1 MNDELKLDAH
11 AVLLPAFDGLS
22 LDITTREM
30 LRHGTVAILLGETRE
45 EYVARI
51 MSPSRISGE
60 SKEDF
65 LQLVEEAHSLSGDLI
80 VAVDQEFPGIQRL
93 HNLVTSLPDI
103 EYILKMSNKEIEA
116 LSEKLAHE
124 VRSLKVNLFLS
135 PIVDVVL
142 GTNPWLY
149 GRTLGA
155 DKEQVARIT
164 SSFIRGV
171 QKGGIAATAK
181 HFPGHHIT
189 VEDPALFRAFVP
201 GTMDD
206 ISSGLEPF
214 KRAIENNV
222 KAIMMGP
229 AVINAIDPVNAASVS
244 PKVIKLLRSELGFQG
259 LVICD
264 DLGAK
269 SVVQNDSPGK
279 TAVSAL
285 KAGIDLLLVGADPEC
300 FDISRAIIEA
310 VKKGELEYSRLNEA
324 ATRVRELAREL
335 A

>member
-1 MNDELKLDAH
+1 MNDEIELDAH

-30 LRHGTVAILLGETRE
+30 LRNGTVAILLGENRE
-45 EYVARI
+45 EYVARM
-51 MSPSRISGE
+51 MSPARVSRE
-60 SKEDF
+60 SKADF
-65 LQLVEEAHSLSGDLI
+65 LQIVEEANSLSGDVI
-80 VAVDQEFPGIQRL
+80 VAVDQELPGIQRL
-93 HNLVTSLPDI
+93 HNLVTSLPDK
-103 EYILKMSNKEIEA
+103 EYILEMSNEEIEV
-116 LSEKLAHE
+116 LSEKLAQE
-124 VRSLKVNLFLS
+124 AKSLGVNLFLS

-142 GTNPWLY
+142 GANPWLS
-149 GRTLGA
+149 GRTLGE
-155 DKEQVARIT
+155 DIEQVARIT

-189 VEDPALFRAFVP
+189 VDDPALFKAFVP
-201 GTMDD
+201 GTMED
-206 ISSGLEPF
+206 ISSGLESF

-244 PKVIKLLRSELGFQG
+244 KKVINLLRSELGFQG
-259 LVICD
+259 LIISD

-269 SVVQNDSPGK
+269 SVVQNDSLEN

-285 KAGIDLLLVGADPEC
+285 KAGIDLLLVGAGPEC
-300 FDISRAIIEA
+300 TDIIKAIINA
-310 VKKGELEYSRLNEA
+310 VKEGELDYSRLKEA
-324 ATRVRELAREL
+324 ATRVRKLAREL
-335 A
+335 V